1 MSKELNNAEN
11 SDEITNLQEGEEK
24 SIEDKLNEATDLSF
38 KIIYATTRPQ
48 GGYLDVKEDERIT
61 DEVWE
66 FADGLY
72 QEYFYKRLE
81 GRCSLQAM
89 IDFDMT
95 AQEKHLD
102 EIIATFKVIL
112 EQVGMPRVLTV
123 EEYIALGYT
132 YTPTEVAIV

>member
-1 MSKELNNAEN
+1 MNTNEIAIPEVELE
-11 SDEITNLQEGEEK
+11 EGEEK
-24 SIEDKLNEATDLSF
+24 SIKDKLNEATDLSF

-95 AQEKHLD
+95 AHEVHLD
-102 EIIATFKVIL
+102 EVIASFKAIL

-123 EEYIALGYT
+123 EEYVALGYT
-132 YTPTEVAIV
+132 YTEDQTA